1 MEVSSNRTR
10 LFEDTLPGVGSAE
23 RKLQR
28 TGFKARARCWTEGLK
43 QQPIWGK
50 TEEIAMG
57 GLVICADEIPPLGAE
72 VTLCLYTTHGELI
85 LTAEVVHRLDGIGFG
100 CRFRGLNEQQQVA
113 LRFLRTVQNTRMAA

>member
-1 MEVSSNRTR
+1 MEVTSNRIR

-23 RKLQR
+23 RRLQR
-28 TGFKARARCWTEGLK
+28 SGFKARARCWTEGLE
-43 QQPIWGK
+43 QPPIWGK

-72 VTLCLYTTHGELI
+72 ITLCLYTTHGELE

-100 CRFRGLNEQQQVA
+100 CRFLSLDERQLVA
-113 LRFLRTVQNTRMAA
+113 LRFLNTVQNRSMAA

>member
-57 GLVICADEIPPLGAE
+57 GLVICADEIPPLGAK
-72 VTLCLYTTHGELI
+72 VTLCLYTTHGELV

-100 CRFRGLNEQQQVA
+100 CRFRSLDERQLVA
-113 LRFLRTVQNTRMAA
+113 LRFLHTVQNSRMAA